1 MIPLP
6 QILSE
11 LIMALGGALLVG
23 SVLALARSRAR
34 DGAAPSDGAAPAEE
48 GARPVQARGRVLL
61 NAFIGLIVFVWGFA
75 SFVTKLGGKA

>member
-34 DGAAPSDGAAPAEE
+34 GGSSDAAPADED
-48 GARPVQARGRVLL
+48 ARPVQARGRVLL

-75 SFVTKLGGKA
+75 SFVTKLGGKT